1 MLKVERLEV
10 MMITRP
16 PRYLLAMLGLLLAI
30 LLAACGTQLVATPT
44 SNPTVPPTIA
54 PSPSSTP
61 SPAPSPSL
69 APSPTTTPRV
79 LTICQGAEP
88 DTLYI
93 YGGSMLA
100 QSNVLAAIYDG
111 PIDTNGFSYQP
122 VILEKLPSLA
132 DGDALLQPVAVQD
145 GDVIVN
151 DAGEVTLLKV
161 GQVVRPFGCNLPSCA
176 ITWDGSPLEMGQLS
190 STFTLLEGVRWS
202 DGEPLTAQDSVF
214 SFRIASDPD
223 SHTDKYTIQ
232 RTESYTALDDRTV
245 QWVGRPGFLDSNYQ
259 INFFHP
265 LPEHQLR
272 GYKPALLL
280 NVPETNITPLG
291 WGPYMIQK
299 WEFGNEIKL
308 IRNPYYFRAAEG
320 LPHFDQVTYR
330 FLGSGAPLVL
340 AALLNGEC
348 DIVDQE
354 ASVKSW
360 DESELQALLDLEAA
374 GQLRLD
380 LATGTSWEHVDF
392 NLRPLTYAGFASLDA
407 DGDGL
412 GPFGDIRLRQ
422 AVAMCMDR
430 RAVVD
435 SIFLDQTFVLNTY
448 LSPQHPLY
456 NPDVSVW
463 PFDPLAANALLDE
476 IGWLDTDGDPTTPR
490 LAKNVTGVPDGTPL
504 EFFYETTV
512 ATQRKQTTQILAE
525 SLAQC
530 GIKAN
535 LAYFEAAD
543 WFADPPEGKLFG
555 RRFDLGQFAWLTG
568 VDPPCNLFVS
578 DQIPGPVDQINPA
591 TGQNY
596 LRRDGD
602 NETGYSSADFDAAC
616 NAARSALPGTPE
628 YTQNHLLAQ
637 EIFARDLPVIPLFL
651 RIKYSIS
658 RPDFCGHTMDPTANG
673 DFWNIEEYDYGVDC
687 P

>member
-1 MLKVERLEV
+1 M
-10 MMITRP
+10 
-16 PRYLLAMLGLLLAI
+16 
-30 LLAACGTQLVATPT
+30 
-44 SNPTVPPTIA
+44 
-54 PSPSSTP
+54 
-61 SPAPSPSL
+61 
-69 APSPTTTPRV
+69 PRV

-100 QSNVLAAIYDG
+100 QSNILAAIYDG

-145 GDVIVN
+145 GDLIVN

-161 GQVVRPFGCNLPSCA
+161 GQVVRPFGCNLPACA

-190 STFTLLEGVRWS
+190 STFTLLEGLRWS
-202 DGEPLTAQDSVF
+202 DGEPLTAHDSVF
-214 SFRIASDPD
+214 SYRIAADPD
-223 SHTDKYTIQ
+223 SNTDKYTIR

-245 QWVGRPGFLDSNYQ
+245 QWVGRPGFLDTSYQ

-265 LPEHQLR
+265 LPGHQLS
-272 GYKPALLL
+272 GYKPARLLDA
-280 NVPETNITPLG
+280 PEANITPLG
-291 WGPYMIQK
+291 WGPYMIQE
-299 WEFGNEIKL
+299 WQPGVSITML
-308 IRNPYYFRAAEG
+308 RNPYYFRAAEG
-320 LPHFDQVTYR
+320 LPHFDRLTYR
-330 FLGSGAPLVL
+330 FLGSGSALVL
-340 AALLNGEC
+340 NALLKGEC

-354 ASVKSW
+354 ASTKSW
-360 DESELQALLDLEAA
+360 GELVELKALLDLDQV
-374 GQLRLD
+374 GLLKTYIT
-380 LATGTSWEHVDF
+380 TGTTWEHVDF
-392 NLRPLTYAGFASLDA
+392 NLRPLTYTGFASLDT

-412 GPFGDIRLRQ
+412 GPFGDVRLRQ
-422 AVAMCMDR
+422 AIAMCMDR
-430 RAVVD
+430 EAVVD
-435 SIFLDQTFVLNTY
+435 SVVSGMSPVLNTY
-448 LSPQHPLY
+448 LPPQHPLY

-463 PFDPLAANALLDE
+463 HYDVAAAGALLDKV
-476 IGWLDTDGDPTTPR
+476 GWLDLDSDPSTPR
-490 LAKNVTGVPDGTPL
+490 TALNVTGVPDNTPL
-504 EFFYETTV
+504 EFNLETTT
-512 ATQRKQTTQILAE
+512 ATLRKQVFQILVE
-525 SLAQC
+525 SLARC
-530 GIKAN
+530 GIRAN
-535 LAYFEAAD
+535 PVHYQAGE
-543 WFADPPEGKLFG
+543 WFADPPDGKLFG
-555 RRFDLGQFAWLTG
+555 RRFDLSEFAWLTG

-602 NETGYSSADFDAAC
+602 NETGYSSAEFDAAC

-637 EIFARDLPVIPLFL
+637 EILARDLPVIPLFL

-658 RPDFCGHTMDPTANG
+658 RPDFCGHTMDPTAIG
-673 DFWNIEEYDYGVDC
+673 DFWNIENYDYGENC